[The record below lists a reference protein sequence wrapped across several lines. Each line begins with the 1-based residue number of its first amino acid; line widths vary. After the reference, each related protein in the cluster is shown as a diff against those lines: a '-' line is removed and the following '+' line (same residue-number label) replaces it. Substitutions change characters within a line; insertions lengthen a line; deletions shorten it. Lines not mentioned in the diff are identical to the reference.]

1 VFAPDPDGARIGLPV
16 PPDPDARVA
25 VPRGRGSAVAHGE
38 LAFDAEPAAATKVG
52 AVTVALGPGQA
63 RTLVLRWTDEEL
75 DPADQE
81 NFVHFH
87 CPAPGERHG
96 PGLTNV

>member
-1 VFAPDPDGARIGLPV
+1 M

-25 VPRGRGSAVAHGE
+25 VPRGRGVAVTRGE
-38 LAFDAEPAAATKVG
+38 LAFDAAPTTATPVG
-52 AVTVALGPGQA
+52 QVTVALEAGQA
-63 RTLVLRWTDEEL
+63 RTLVLRWSDVELGDE
-75 DPADQE
+75 E

-87 CPAPGERHG
+87 CPARDEEHG